1 MRRSEKA
8 DLVDDGE
15 SVSLVAVVGETWAS
29 SLELLHDGRTLV
41 ELFFI
46 IKLHPSRTWK
56 PYLSTKL
63 PSPMLSRDGM
73 LGCELLVGRGVVGF
87 AVTDDLVLAE
97 LLLLLPL
104 VSELTR

>member
-1 MRRSEKA
+1 
-8 DLVDDGE
+8 
-15 SVSLVAVVGETWAS
+15 
-29 SLELLHDGRTLV
+29 
-41 ELFFI
+41 
-46 IKLHPSRTWK
+46 
-56 PYLSTKL
+56 
-63 PSPMLSRDGM
+63 MLSRDGM